1 MSYVYASNYIK
12 RAITSKVIE
21 PPEPSQSN
29 GQTDILQSIYMAH
42 KANGIKGALA
52 AWETIKTLK
61 PAEAA
66 LLAQHSSELM
76 CHADELK
83 HLSKPGYVMED
94 YPIYEKGFNA
104 LIGPSGGGKSFVAL
118 DIAARLS
125 LKDTVI
131 YNAGEGLSG
140 YASRWEVWKH
150 HHKIDTGN
158 LHFYKEPVQ
167 IIDDQQRSTM
177 IELLKPMKP
186 ILLVIDTMARAAVG
200 IEENSAKEIGVF
212 VEACAIIQR
221 ELDCGILLVHH
232 TGKDGKYRG
241 SSALFGACDSIINLT
256 NSDGLIELHNNPDMG
271 GKNKHFESAPTRRL
285 KLLPIEAGEFQ
296 SAVLIDASSMV
307 VDPTINRS
315 LTNTQRIIIE
325 AVDGYENGMGTRAII
340 EATNLSQA
348 AVYKNLKLLVKSGFL
363 KRDDRELYI
372 VTEEGQEALVW

>member
-1 MSYVYASNYIK
+1 MSYLYASQYVQK
-12 RAITSKVIE
+12 AITQKVIE

-29 GQTDILQSIYMAH
+29 GQTDILQSIYIAH
-42 KANGIKGALA
+42 KTNGIKGAQA
-52 AWETIKTLK
+52 AWELIKTLR
-61 PAEAA
+61 PAEAT
-66 LLAQHSSELM
+66 LLMQHSSDLM

-83 HLSKPGYVMED
+83 NLSKPGYVMD
-94 YPIYEKGFNA
+94 AYPIYEKGFNA

-140 YASRWEVWKH
+140 YASRWEVWKD
-150 HHKIDTGN
+150 HHKQDTGN

-167 IIDDQQRSTM
+167 IIDEQQRNTM
-177 IELLKPMKP
+177 IELCKPMKP

-200 IEENSAKEIGVF
+200 IEENSAKEVGVF

-256 NSDGLIELHNNPDMG
+256 NNDGLIELHNNPDMG
-271 GKNKHFESAPTRRL
+271 GKNKHSESAPTRRL
-285 KLLPIEAGEFQ
+285 KLLPVEAGEFQ
-296 SAVLIDASSMV
+296 SAVLIDATSV
-307 VDPTINRS
+307 VIDPKLNQS
-315 LTNTQRIIIE
+315 LTNAQRTIME
-325 AVDGYENGMGTRAII
+325 AVDGYDNGMSTRAII
-340 EATNLSQA
+340 EATSLSQA

-372 VTEEGQEALVW
+372 VTEEGQEAMAW